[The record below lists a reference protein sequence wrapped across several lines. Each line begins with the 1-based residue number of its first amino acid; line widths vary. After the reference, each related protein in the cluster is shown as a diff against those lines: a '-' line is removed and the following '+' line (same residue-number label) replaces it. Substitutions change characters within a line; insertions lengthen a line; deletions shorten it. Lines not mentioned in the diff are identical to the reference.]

1 MARLRSLMHNKQEK
15 KLSKNFN
22 PTNVFISH
30 MGSRGEGVSSL
41 LTEFNHIEKEYNF
54 FIPFSLPN
62 ETINIKPEHISSEG
76 VRANILEIIN
86 PSHERVDPQC
96 KHFFKCGGC
105 ILQHWDFQHYT
116 KWKVK
121 KIKMPMSL
129 ISQETEIKSII
140 TSPLKSRRHAKFVAK
155 KTKSNLLIGFNEYRS
170 NFISEIDECIIL
182 DEKLVNLL
190 QNIKEPLNKIL
201 QIGQTINIHANV
213 LDYGIDLLIDG
224 IENISYSSLLHFN
237 ESLIKKNIIRLNRTR
252 KDKSNDLLF
261 VTEKVTL
268 SNISFS
274 SYMLPPPGSF
284 LQATK
289 NGELTII
296 QSVLNGLEKLGNNIN
311 VCELYAGAGSITLPL
326 LSKGFQVSAYEISN
340 DAIIAINSAAKEQGF
355 VNKVKAVTRNLKN
368 NPLTFLEL
376 NKFDAIVIDP
386 PRTGAQPQF
395 INIAKSQVSTVI
407 SISCNINSFIKDAKI
422 LFENN
427 YELKWVQPIDQFLF
441 TQHIELVGLFQLRA

>member
-1 MARLRSLMHNKQEK
+1 
-15 KLSKNFN
+15 
-22 PTNVFISH
+22 
-30 MGSRGEGVSSL
+30 
-41 LTEFNHIEKEYNF
+41 
-54 FIPFSLPN
+54 
-62 ETINIKPEHISSEG
+62 
-76 VRANILEIIN
+76 
-86 PSHERVDPQC
+86 
-96 KHFFKCGGC
+96 
-105 ILQHWDFQHYT
+105 
-116 KWKVK
+116 
-121 KIKMPMSL
+121 
-129 ISQETEIKSII
+129 
-140 TSPLKSRRHAKFVAK
+140 
-155 KTKSNLLIGFNEYRS
+155 
-170 NFISEIDECIIL
+170 
-182 DEKLVNLL
+182 
-190 QNIKEPLNKIL
+190 
-201 QIGQTINIHANV
+201 
-213 LDYGIDLLIDG
+213 
-224 IENISYSSLLHFN
+224 
-237 ESLIKKNIIRLNRTR
+237 
-252 KDKSNDLLF
+252 
-261 VTEKVTL
+261 
-268 SNISFS
+268 
-274 SYMLPPPGSF
+274 MLPPPGSF

-311 VCELYAGAGSITLPL
+311 VCELYAGSGSITLPL

-386 PRTGAQPQF
+386 PRTGAQAQF